1 MTIYECNCLGDIRA
15 NIDLIDGEIV
25 SLLVQRGKYVM
36 QAAKYKKNITE
47 VEDQARIKNIITKVR
62 GYAKQMDFDPNT
74 IEQIYRYLIQV
85 YIQLEKETFTNL
97 R

>member
-1 MTIYECNCLGDIRA
+1 M
-15 NIDLIDGEIV
+15 IDGKIV

-85 YIQLEKETFTNL
+85 YIQLEKEAFTNL
-97 R
+97 K